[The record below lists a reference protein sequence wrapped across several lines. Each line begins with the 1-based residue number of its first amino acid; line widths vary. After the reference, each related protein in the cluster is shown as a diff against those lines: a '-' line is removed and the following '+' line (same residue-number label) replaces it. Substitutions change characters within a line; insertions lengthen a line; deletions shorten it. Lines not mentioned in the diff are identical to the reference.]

1 MASSMATLLLL
12 AVDVVATAGA
22 DALDCAF
29 PAAQQQQQQ
38 QPWLTASSTVGP
50 FGHVFSDGAWSAAIV
65 LQGAANHSSGSDA
78 HGTFGG
84 PLYRGGC
91 RVGPKCKRPA
101 LGDPTVLKIAKAH
114 NVSAAEVGMR
124 WILQQ
129 GLLLATA
136 SAEAEYDT
144 ENTEVR
150 RRNETELEYCLHNQ
164 KPDTFTWDRR
174 NFNVDVDMI
183 DRFVRNFVSRQ
194 TKGSSTC
201 EELRE
206 HGEKNNFVLYNVWCR
221 ENVTSTVSLHHFYQ
235 K

>member
-1 MASSMATLLLL
+1 MAERRRPMASSMAALSLL
-12 AVDVVATAGA
+12 AAADVVATAGA

-50 FGHVFSDGAWSAAIV
+50 FGHVFSDGAWSAAVV

-78 HGTFGG
+78 HGIFGG

-101 LGDPTVLKIAKAH
+101 LGDPTVLKIVKAH

-144 ENTEVR
+144 ENTEGVWGV
-150 RRNETELEYCLHNQ
+150 EL
-164 KPDTFTWDRR
+164 TDRKMAQLSAIKHEPLA
-174 NFNVDVDMI
+174 VD
-183 DRFVRNFVSRQ
+183 RSRAAGSLVSTQ
-194 TKGSSTC
+194 AI
-201 EELRE
+201 
-206 HGEKNNFVLYNVWCR
+206 
-221 ENVTSTVSLHHFYQ
+221 
-235 K
+235 

>member
-38 QPWLTASSTVGP
+38 PWLTASSTVGP
-50 FGHVFSDGAWSAAIV
+50 FGHVFSDGAWSAAVV

-101 LGDPTVLKIAKAH
+101 LGDRTVLKIAKAH

-144 ENTEVR
+144 EDTEGVWAV
-150 RRNETELEYCLHNQ
+150 EL
-164 KPDTFTWDRR
+164 TDRKMAQLSAIKHEPLA
-174 NFNVDVDMI
+174 VD
-183 DRFVRNFVSRQ
+183 RSRAAGSLVSTQ
-194 TKGSSTC
+194 AI
-201 EELRE
+201 
-206 HGEKNNFVLYNVWCR
+206 
-221 ENVTSTVSLHHFYQ
+221 
-235 K
+235 